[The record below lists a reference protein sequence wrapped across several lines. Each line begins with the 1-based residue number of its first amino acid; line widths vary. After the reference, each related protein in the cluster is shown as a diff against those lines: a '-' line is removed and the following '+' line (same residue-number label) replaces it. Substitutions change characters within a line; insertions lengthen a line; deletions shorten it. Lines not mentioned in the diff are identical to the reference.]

1 VTEQGTRAALAVGRT
16 RIEVVV
22 GDLVEQPDLDAIVNA
37 ANPQLAPGGGVAGAV
52 HRAAGP
58 DLAAECRPLG
68 PIATGTCVLTG
79 AHDLPNG
86 AVVHCVGPVYGR
98 DEHAAEL
105 LTACYRQALAL
116 ADQAELSSIGFPAL
130 STGIYGYPVEE
141 AAEVA
146 LAAIVEV
153 ARAGLRNVRLI
164 RLVLIDPATWRTHV
178 AALERLQPDG

>member
-1 VTEQGTRAALAVGRT
+1 VVEQGTTRVHVVGGT

-22 GDLVEQPDLDAIVNA
+22 GDLVDQPDLDAIVNA

-58 DLAAECRPLG
+58 GLAAECRPLA

-79 AHDLPNG
+79 GHDLPNPH
-86 AVVHCVGPVYGR
+86 VVHCVGPVYDR

-105 LTACYRQALAL
+105 LTACYRQAIAL
-116 ADQAELSSIGFPAL
+116 ADQAELTSIGFPAI
-130 STGIYGYPVEE
+130 STGIFGYPVAE

-146 LAAIVEV
+146 LTAIAAV
-153 ARAGLRNVRLI
+153 AGAGLRSVRLI
-164 RLVLIDPATWRTHV
+164 RLVLFDEATWQGHV
-178 AALERLQPDG
+178 AVLDRLQPSG

>member
-1 VTEQGTRAALAVGRT
+1 MEHGTRACEVRDT

-22 GDLVEQPDLDAIVNA
+22 GDLVDQPDLDAIVNA

-58 DLAAECRPLG
+58 GLAAECRPLG
-68 PIATGTCVLTG
+68 PIVTGSCVLTG
-79 AHDLPNG
+79 GHDLPN
-86 AVVHCVGPVYGR
+86 AHVVHCVGPVYDR

-116 ADQAELSSIGFPAL
+116 ADQADLESIGFPAL
-130 STGIYGYPVEE
+130 STGIYGYPVAE

-146 LAAIVEV
+146 LTALVEV
-153 ARAGLRNVRLI
+153 ARAGLRSVRLV
-164 RLVLIDPATWRTHV
+164 RLVLFDEETWRTHV
-178 AALERLQPDG
+178 AVLDRLQPSG